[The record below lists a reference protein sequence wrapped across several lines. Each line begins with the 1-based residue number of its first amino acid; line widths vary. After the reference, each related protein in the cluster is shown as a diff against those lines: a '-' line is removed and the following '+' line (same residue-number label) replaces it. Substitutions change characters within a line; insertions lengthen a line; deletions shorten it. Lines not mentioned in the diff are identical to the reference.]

1 MYGKKGKHA
10 NNLTRIND
18 QVKLLIVM
26 LWISH
31 WTHKAN
37 IGESERRPK
46 TKSVVLLA
54 YLVFEF
60 FGSCMNQASWS
71 MSVRVL
77 EKESKEVSF
86 GLRMNS
92 LFLQFVT
99 LRWGWQC
106 ASFPFL
112 HSLLQPTLSFALA
125 GMILIDFQRERER
138 ERNSKGKV
146 NCGFLRQL
154 LKYPHS
160 LLKGKMPSSNSFLL
174 LGGGKYQDHYII
186 MFSSWS
192 LWLRASEIC

>member
-1 MYGKKGKHA
+1 MHSKRGKHA

-37 IGESERRPK
+37 IGESDRRPK

-60 FGSCMNQASWS
+60 FGSCMNQANWS

-77 EKESKEVSF
+77 VKESKEVSF

-138 ERNSKGKV
+138 LKFQRQSKLWLFNAITKV
-146 NCGFLRQL
+146 PSFTFKRENALVKFLSFARGWKVSRQL
-154 LKYPHS
+154 Y
-160 LLKGKMPSSNSFLL
+160 NNV
-174 LGGGKYQDHYII
+174 
-186 MFSSWS
+186 
-192 LWLRASEIC
+192 

>member
-1 MYGKKGKHA
+1 M
-10 NNLTRIND
+10 
-18 QVKLLIVM
+18 
-26 LWISH
+26 
-31 WTHKAN
+31 
-37 IGESERRPK
+37 ERVREGQRQ
-46 TKSVVLLA
+46 SVVLLA

-146 NCGFLRQL
+146 NCDFLRQL